1 MDEGV
6 GRVGTKVDTLSGT
19 ATRTE
24 DKVNRTNA
32 GIKLLCHVVAEQL
45 PDCPASRSLREFV
58 QNNAVTY
65 QAPGQIKADPSQTVG
80 LLCNAVAEQS
90 ESRFSQSSQDYTQN
104 TLNAGPDTSSRR
116 QGSSP
121 SGGRPPN
128 ESYQLRRAPSKTKP
142 ISPTTTSSRQI
153 TEVDSDSAIPTSHRP
168 SFSALP
174 FNSSFSAIS
183 PHPISTSSNTEL
195 KPKFSDTDPS
205 SSFTPKGGRG
215 FR

>member
-1 MDEGV
+1 MLLYEI
-6 GRVGTKVDTLSGT
+6 K
-19 ATRTE
+19 
-24 DKVNRTNA
+24 

-153 TEVDSDSAIPTSHRP
+153 TGLQTVPEFFFCCRKCLNEFVVVIVWK
-168 SFSALP
+168 
-174 FNSSFSAIS
+174 
-183 PHPISTSSNTEL
+183 L
-195 KPKFSDTDPS
+195 KPDYFIYMPIQK
-205 SSFTPKGGRG
+205 K
-215 FR
+215 